1 MADTSIEMNDTVSV
15 VVNEIPLT
23 DDAELMAA
31 VASSSTMPVPTQLAE
46 QFDEPVP
53 TVVSANQ
60 CRVVVESIER
70 NDAPLIETGALLS

>member
-1 MADTSIEMNDTVSV
+1 
-15 VVNEIPLT
+15 
-23 DDAELMAA
+23 
-31 VASSSTMPVPTQLAE
+31 MPVPAQLAE